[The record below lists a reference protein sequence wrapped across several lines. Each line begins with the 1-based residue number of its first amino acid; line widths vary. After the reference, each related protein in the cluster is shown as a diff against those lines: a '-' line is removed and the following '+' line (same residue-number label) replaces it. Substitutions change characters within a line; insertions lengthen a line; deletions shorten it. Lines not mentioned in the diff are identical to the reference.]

1 MTLPWGRLLACCP
14 AIVAGVAGQAAAAV
28 HLTQEQA
35 LRVAFPEGTDVER
48 KSIFLDEDTVANI
61 ERLGRA
67 KVESGV
73 VTYYMGKQ
81 GNDVQGFA
89 FFNNHL
95 VRTMPE
101 TIMTVVSPDGAIQM
115 VELLAFY
122 EPDDYRPPKRWLELF
137 SRQKLNNDLRVK
149 RGIRNLT
156 GATLT
161 AQAVTDSVRRTL
173 AIFEITI
180 KGKKN

>member
-1 MTLPWGRLLACCP
+1 MGFPWSRLLAAVP
-14 AIVAGVAGQAAAAV
+14 AIVAGAAAQGECG
-28 HLTQEQA
+28 LYLNQEQA

-48 KSIFLDEDTVANI
+48 KSVFLDAGMVEAI
-61 ERLGRA
+61 EKLAKA

-73 VTYYMGKQ
+73 VTFYMGKQ
-81 GNDVQGFA
+81 DGQPTGYA
-89 FFNNHL
+89 FFSNHM

-101 TIMTVVSPDGAIQM
+101 TIMTVVNPDGTVQM

-122 EPDDYRPPKRWLELF
+122 EPDDYRPPKRWLSLF
-137 SRQKLNNDLRVK
+137 SRQKLDNDLRVK

-173 AIFEITI
+173 ATFETI
-180 KGKKN
+180 IRGKEN